1 MSKKVNAKA
10 ASVLL
15 TAAMVGST
23 VPAPVFAAA
32 ADETEDV
39 HVSTLAQGEEGT
51 EDSEI
56 TIPET
61 TPGETEDSGS
71 EETGGETDGTEDGR
85 TIIYNGFDSVTMDG
99 SMDLGSFLNEI
110 LTMAGF
116 SLPDE
121 ASTDQIRLD
130 WVGSDGYRTRLRVGN
145 AEADAAMSVQTLDG
159 LCELASSE
167 ANGLSL
173 VVFRDEAGEMLRM
186 VFSVDADGTVRI
198 NNQGAVPDGAYI
210 VRFYGNGGTL
220 GKSMNVMRMSGEK
233 LSYIEQT
240 ATWDEDHKFLGWFTE
255 AEGGEAVTE
264 DTVVTSNMKVYAQWD
279 ATKFT
284 LTFDTQGGD
293 PVESQTVEIGDA
305 VKKLPTP
312 VREGYTFLGWF
323 DAAEG
328 GNPVKSIDAMTGDV
342 TLYAQ
347 WEKKEDPTEPT
358 DPDKETFTLTFDAQ
372 GGTTVKAQ
380 KVEEGAAVTN
390 LPKTEREGYKFLG
403 WFDAAEGGNRVT
415 RINAMSGDMTLYAQ
429 WKEKDPTD
437 PEDPEKTVHT
447 VTFDTRGGEE
457 IPAQEVKDGEGLME
471 LPTPVREGYKFLGW
485 FDAAEGGNQV
495 EFLQEVFDDVTL
507 YAQWEAEDP
516 EDPEKQV
523 FTLTFDT
530 QGGETIA
537 PMEVTEGDAVTNL
550 PMPVRDGYEFLG
562 WFDAV
567 ENGNQVTAISEM
579 SEDVTLYAHWLKE
592 EEPGDPDNNNP
603 GDNNNGDNTNNGDNN
618 NNNQDPDD
626 NNDNQNNGQNNNGN
640 NNNTN
645 NGQNNNGN
653 NNNNQQEE
661 QTERYALSIIS
672 PTGTKTE
679 VGVDSDVT
687 LGALAEK
694 LGYTVSSWGL
704 KTATTEERA
713 ADANITMKDIADVAE
728 GSEVLLIAYNADGTA
743 MGSAK
748 VTKTGDGT
756 YQVSLSKDTNVEL
769 SEMNGKGKGEGEG
782 EGEENT
788 PTPDTQNPG
797 GSSGT
802 GTGVSNSGK
811 GDSVATSVDT
821 ADSLALPVYG
831 GLSALLTTALGA
843 LAVIKKKFLK

>member
-342 TLYAQ
+342 TLYA
-347 WEKKEDPTEPT
+347 
-358 DPDKETFTLTFDAQ
+358 
-372 GGTTVKAQ
+372 
-380 KVEEGAAVTN
+380 
-390 LPKTEREGYKFLG
+390 
-403 WFDAAEGGNRVT
+403 
-415 RINAMSGDMTLYAQ
+415 
-429 WKEKDPTD
+429 
-437 PEDPEKTVHT
+437 
-447 VTFDTRGGEE
+447 
-457 IPAQEVKDGEGLME
+457 
-471 LPTPVREGYKFLGW
+471 
-485 FDAAEGGNQV
+485 
-495 EFLQEVFDDVTL
+495 
-507 YAQWEAEDP
+507 
-516 EDPEKQV
+516 
-523 FTLTFDT
+523 
-530 QGGETIA
+530 
-537 PMEVTEGDAVTNL
+537 
-550 PMPVRDGYEFLG
+550 
-562 WFDAV
+562 
-567 ENGNQVTAISEM
+567 
-579 SEDVTLYAHWLKE
+579 HWLKE

>member
-39 HVSTLAQGEEGT
+39 KVSALTPSEDGT
-51 EDSEI
+51 EDSELV
-56 TIPET
+56 IPEP
-61 TPGETEDSGS
+61 TPG
-71 EETGGETDGTEDGR
+71 GTEDGR

-159 LCELASSE
+159 LCELASGE

-186 VFSVDADGTVRI
+186 VFSVDEDGTVRI

-447 VTFDTRGGEE
+447 VTFDTQGGEE
-457 IPAQEVKDGEGLME
+457 IPAQEVKDGEDLME
-471 LPTPVREGYKFLGW
+471 LPTPVREGYTFLGW

-537 PMEVTEGDAVTNL
+537 PMDVTEGDAVTNL

-603 GDNNNGDNTNNGDNN
+603 GDNN
-618 NNNQDPDD
+618 

-769 SEMNGKGKGEGEG
+769 SEMNGKGKGEGE
-782 EGEENT
+782 ENT

-802 GTGVSNSGK
+802 GSGVSNTGK
-811 GDSVATSVDT
+811 GDTVATSVDT

>member
-145 AEADAAMSVQTLDG
+145 AEVDAAMSVQTLDD
-159 LCELASSE
+159 LCELAISE
-167 ANGLSL
+167 ADGLSL

-471 LPTPVREGYKFLGW
+471 LPTPVREGYTFLGW
-485 FDAAEGGNQV
+485 FDAEEGGNQV

-550 PMPVRDGYEFLG
+550 PTPAREGYAFLG

-567 ENGNQVTAISEM
+567 EDGNPVTAISEM

-592 EEPGDPDNNNP
+592 KEPEDPDNNKP
-603 GDNNNGDNTNNGDNN
+603 GDNNNGDNR
-618 NNNQDPDD
+618 
-626 NNDNQNNGQNNNGN
+626 NND
-640 NNNTN
+640 
-645 NGQNNNGN
+645 
-653 NNNNQQEE
+653 NNQQEE

-704 KTATTEERA
+704 KTATTEEQA
-713 ADANITMKDIADVAE
+713 VDANITMKEIADVAE
-728 GSEVLLIAYNADGTA
+728 GSEVLLIAHNADGTA

-782 EGEENT
+782 EKNT

-802 GTGVSNSGK
+802 GSGVSNTGK
-811 GDSVATSVDT
+811 GDTVATSVDT

>member
-32 ADETEDV
+32 ADEIEDV

-145 AEADAAMSVQTLDG
+145 AEVDAAMSVQTLDD
-159 LCELASSE
+159 LCELAISE
-167 ANGLSL
+167 ADGLSL

-471 LPTPVREGYKFLGW
+471 LPTPVREGYTFLGW

-550 PMPVRDGYEFLG
+550 PTPAREGYAFLG

-567 ENGNQVTAISEM
+567 EDGNPVTAISEM

-592 EEPGDPDNNNP
+592 KEPEDPDNNKP
-603 GDNNNGDNTNNGDNN
+603 GDNNNGDNR
-618 NNNQDPDD
+618 
-626 NNDNQNNGQNNNGN
+626 NND
-640 NNNTN
+640 
-645 NGQNNNGN
+645 
-653 NNNNQQEE
+653 NNQQEE

-704 KTATTEERA
+704 KTATTEEQA
-713 ADANITMKDIADVAE
+713 VDANITMKEIADVAE
-728 GSEVLLIAYNADGTA
+728 GSEVLLIAHNADGTA

-769 SEMNGKGKGEGEG
+769 SEMNGKGKGEGEK
-782 EGEENT
+782 NT

-802 GTGVSNSGK
+802 GSGVSNTGK
-811 GDSVATSVDT
+811 GDTVATSVDT

>member
-110 LTMAGF
+110 LMMAGF

-159 LCELASSE
+159 LCKLASSE

-173 VVFRDEAGEMLRM
+173 VVFRNEAGEMLRM

-220 GKSMNVMRMSGEK
+220 GKSMNVMRMRGEK

-255 AEGGEAVTE
+255 AEGGKAVTE

-279 ATKFT
+279 ATEFT

-347 WEKKEDPTEPT
+347 WEKKGDPTEPT

-471 LPTPVREGYKFLGW
+471 LPTPVRGGYKFLGW

-507 YAQWEAEDP
+507 YAQWEAE
-516 EDPEKQV
+516 
-523 FTLTFDT
+523 
-530 QGGETIA
+530 
-537 PMEVTEGDAVTNL
+537 
-550 PMPVRDGYEFLG
+550 
-562 WFDAV
+562 
-567 ENGNQVTAISEM
+567 
-579 SEDVTLYAHWLKE
+579 
-592 EEPGDPDNNNP
+592 DPDNNNP

-748 VTKTGDGT
+748 VTNTGDGT

-769 SEMNGKGKGEGEG
+769 SEMNGKGKG

-811 GDSVATSVDT
+811 GNSVATSVDT

>member
-145 AEADAAMSVQTLDG
+145 AEVDAAMSVQTLDD
-159 LCELASSE
+159 LCELAISE
-167 ANGLSL
+167 ADGLSL

-471 LPTPVREGYKFLGW
+471 LPTPVREGYTFLGW

-550 PMPVRDGYEFLG
+550 PTPAREGYAFLG

-567 ENGNQVTAISEM
+567 EDGNPVTAISEM

-592 EEPGDPDNNNP
+592 KEPEDPDNNKP
-603 GDNNNGDNTNNGDNN
+603 GDNNNGDNR
-618 NNNQDPDD
+618 
-626 NNDNQNNGQNNNGN
+626 NND
-640 NNNTN
+640 
-645 NGQNNNGN
+645 
-653 NNNNQQEE
+653 NNQQEE

-704 KTATTEERA
+704 KTATTEEQA
-713 ADANITMKDIADVAE
+713 VDANITMKEIADVAE
-728 GSEVLLIAYNADGTA
+728 GSEVLLIAHNADGTA

-782 EGEENT
+782 EGEK
-788 PTPDTQNPG
+788 NPG

-802 GTGVSNSGK
+802 GSGVSNTGK
-811 GDSVATSVDT
+811 GDTVATSVDT

>member
-39 HVSTLAQGEEGT
+39 QVSALTPSEDGT
-51 EDSEI
+51 EDSELV
-56 TIPET
+56 IPEP
-61 TPGETEDSGS
+61 TPG
-71 EETGGETDGTEDGR
+71 GTEDGR

-159 LCELASSE
+159 LCELASGE
-167 ANGLSL
+167 ADGLSL

-186 VFSVDADGTVRI
+186 VFSVDGDGTVRI

-264 DTVVTSNMKVYAQWD
+264 DTVVTGNMKVYAQWD

-372 GGTTVKAQ
+372 GGTAVKAR
-380 KVEEGAAVTN
+380 KVEEGAAVKN

-447 VTFDTRGGEE
+447 VTFDTQGGEE
-457 IPAQEVKDGEGLME
+457 IPAQEVKDGEDLMR

-495 EFLQEVFDDVTL
+495 KFLQEVFDDVTL

-550 PMPVRDGYEFLG
+550 PTPAREGYAFLG

-567 ENGNQVTAISEM
+567 EDGNSVTAISEM

-592 EEPGDPDNNNP
+592 EEPENPDNNNP
-603 GDNNNGDNTNNGDNN
+603 GDNTNGDNTNNGDNN
-618 NNNQDPDD
+618 NNNQNPDD

-704 KTATTEERA
+704 KTATTEEQA
-713 ADANITMKDIADVAE
+713 VDANITMKEIADIAE
-728 GSEVLLIAYNADGTA
+728 GSEVLLIAHNADGTA

-769 SEMNGKGKGEGEG
+769 SEMNGKGKGEGEK
-782 EGEENT
+782 NT

-797 GSSGT
+797 CSSGT
-802 GTGVSNSGK
+802 GTCVSNTGK
-811 GDSVATSVDT
+811 GDTVATSVDT

>member
-145 AEADAAMSVQTLDG
+145 AEVDAAMSVQTLDD
-159 LCELASSE
+159 LCELAISE
-167 ANGLSL
+167 ADGLSL

-471 LPTPVREGYKFLGW
+471 LPTPVREGYTFLGW

-550 PMPVRDGYEFLG
+550 PTPAREGYAFLG

-567 ENGNQVTAISEM
+567 EDGNPVTAISEM

-592 EEPGDPDNNNP
+592 KEPEDPDNNKP
-603 GDNNNGDNTNNGDNN
+603 GDNNNGDNR
-618 NNNQDPDD
+618 
-626 NNDNQNNGQNNNGN
+626 NND
-640 NNNTN
+640 
-645 NGQNNNGN
+645 
-653 NNNNQQEE
+653 NNQQEE

-704 KTATTEERA
+704 KTATTEEQA
-713 ADANITMKDIADVAE
+713 VDANITMKEIADVAE
-728 GSEVLLIAYNADGTA
+728 GSEVLLIAHNADGTA

-782 EGEENT
+782 EKNT

-802 GTGVSNSGK
+802 GSGVSNTGK
-811 GDSVATSVDT
+811 GDTVATSVDT